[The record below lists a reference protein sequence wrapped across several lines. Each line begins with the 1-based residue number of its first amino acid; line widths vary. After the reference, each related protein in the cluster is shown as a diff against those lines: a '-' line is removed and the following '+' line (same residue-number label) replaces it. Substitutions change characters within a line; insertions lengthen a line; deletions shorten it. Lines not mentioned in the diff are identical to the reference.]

1 MFKCRNKLTRCFIGC
16 CRSQRISSIFVT
28 LTNTGKMKKL
38 HLCLLFSLAVF
49 AASSQ
54 KVYFV
59 YIQTESE
66 QPFFVKMNDKIHSS
80 TGSGYIILSK
90 LIDSNYNFSI
100 GFPQSKWQD
109 QNFNVVV
116 NKKDHGFLLKSFGD
130 KGWGLFDLQTLG
142 IQMAISGKA
151 SVEEKSKTEI
161 KEVSAF
167 TEILSKAADDPSLK
181 EKIVQ
186 PKTEEKK
193 TEAAE
198 VDTIKKVEQ
207 KIDPKEQVV
216 VKKEE
221 PKSEVK
227 EIVTTR
233 PVEIIEQPVAKKVE
247 EKDTAL
253 TKPVE
258 IVEQPLEKKV
268 ESKIEF
274 KGPPVVHTE
283 DAKTPIPE
291 SYKVSLVKKWSESS
305 TTEGFGLVYIDD
317 YSNGLIDTIRL
328 LIPNPKPIINVEKE
342 EPKGKKKFLE
352 ITTEI
357 PKKEEEKMVEI
368 KPAVAETPV
377 EKPVLKNKCIES
389 ASETDFFQLRKK
401 MAAEEGDDNMIS
413 EAKKYF
419 RLKCFTTGQLKNI
432 STLFLTDEG
441 KYNFFDAAYKY
452 VSDPE
457 TFNSL
462 QAELKDEYYISRFKA
477 MLRN

>member
-1 MFKCRNKLTRCFIGC
+1 
-16 CRSQRISSIFVT
+16 
-28 LTNTGKMKKL
+28 MKKL
-38 HLCLLFSLAVF
+38 LLCLLFSLAVF

-59 YIQTESE
+59 YIQTESD

-80 TGSGYIILSK
+80 TGSGYIILPK
-90 LIDSNYNFSI
+90 LIDSSYNFSI
-100 GFPQSKWQD
+100 GFPQSKWPE

-116 NKKDHGFLLKSFGD
+116 NKKDHGYLLKNFNE

-142 IQMAISGKA
+142 IQMAISGRA
-151 SVEEKSKTEI
+151 SVEEKPKTEI

-167 TEILSKAADDPSLK
+167 TELLSKAADDPSLK
-181 EKIVQ
+181 EKTVQ

-193 TEAAE
+193 AE
-198 VDTIKKVEQ
+198 VAIVDPIKKEEQ
-207 KIDPKEQVV
+207 KIELKEQVV
-216 VKKEE
+216 AKKEE
-221 PKSEVK
+221 QKSEVK
-227 EIVTTR
+227 EIITTK
-233 PVEIIEQPVAKKVE
+233 PVEIIEQPVVKKDEPKVE
-247 EKDTAL
+247 IKDTAII
-253 TKPVE
+253 KPIE
-258 IVEQPLEKKV
+258 IIEQTIERKE

-274 KGPPVVHTE
+274 KGPPIVQTE
-283 DAKTPIPE
+283 EAKTPIAD
-291 SYKVSLVKKWSESS
+291 SYKTSLVKKWSESS

-317 YSNGLIDTIRL
+317 NSNGLIDTIRL
-328 LIPNPKPIINVEKE
+328 LIPNPKSIVNVEKE
-342 EPKGKKKFLE
+342 EPKEEKKFLE
-352 ITTEI
+352 IITEA
-357 PKKEEEKMVEI
+357 PRKEEEKIVEI
-368 KPAVAETPV
+368 KPTVTETPV
-377 EKPVLKNKCIES
+377 EKSALKNKCIES
-389 ASETDFFQLRKK
+389 ATETDFFQLRKK

-419 RLKCFTTGQLKNI
+419 KLKCFTTGQLKNI

-452 VSDPE
+452 VSDQE